1 MSNSSHPDTPVS
13 DSPKAKLIEAVIHE
27 IEAHGISKVTVR
39 GIAVAAD
46 MNVASVSYYFGSK
59 NELVAAALDGSI
71 RHMIEDSH
79 TIMGMGTG
87 PDVLATLLNY
97 YLEGSLRFP
106 RLTRAHMD
114 DAFRL
119 DDYSGAF
126 PTLFMPVISALC
138 DWLASQMP
146 HLSSQVVERRV
157 IAALSGV
164 FFPAFFPGIFA
175 GQATF
180 QNEEGRSCYVAH
192 LVFGVLAP
200 LE

>member
-79 TIMGMGTG
+79 TIMGM
-87 PDVLATLLNY
+87 
-97 YLEGSLRFP
+97 
-106 RLTRAHMD
+106 
-114 DAFRL
+114 
-119 DDYSGAF
+119 
-126 PTLFMPVISALC
+126 ISALC